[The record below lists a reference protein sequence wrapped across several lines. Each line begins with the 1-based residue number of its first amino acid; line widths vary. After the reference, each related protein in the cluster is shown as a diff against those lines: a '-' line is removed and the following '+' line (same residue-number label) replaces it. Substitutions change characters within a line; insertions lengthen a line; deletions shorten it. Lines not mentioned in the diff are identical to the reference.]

1 MTAVRAMDQTIV
13 DAFDLS
19 GRVAVVTGA
28 GGGIGREAAAILA
41 GAGAAIVAS
50 DLPGPSL
57 DATVAAV
64 SAHGATVLA
73 HPADVADKAQ
83 VDALAAAALE
93 RFGRIDVWANVA
105 AVLRNTPFLDTP
117 EDEIDLVVGVNLKGT
132 YFGCQAAGRAMV
144 AAGRGSIINIASQGM
159 DMPSPGIS
167 VYALTK
173 AAVAMLTRTVA
184 TELGPHGV
192 RVNSIAPGFIAT
204 PMTAYRWTN
213 PDGSVDEDK
222 RRAALEQLAAMTP
235 LRMTGEPLDIALSM
249 LFLASDASRF
259 MTGQVLRPNGGGS
272 MA

>member
-1 MTAVRAMDQTIV
+1 MDQTIL
-13 DAFDLS
+13 DAFDLG

-28 GGGIGREAAAILA
+28 GGGIGREAARTFA
-41 GAGAAIVAS
+41 GAGATVVVS
-50 DLPGPSL
+50 DLPGASL
-57 DATVAAV
+57 DATVAALT
-64 SAHGATVLA
+64 AQGATVLA

-83 VDALAAAALE
+83 VDALAAAALAAH
-93 RFGRIDVWANVA
+93 GRIDVWANVA

-117 EDEIDLVVGVNLKGT
+117 EDEIDLVLGVNLKGT

-144 AAGRGSIINIASQGM
+144 AAGRGSIINLASQGM

-184 TELGPHGV
+184 TELGPRGV
-192 RVNSIAPGFIAT
+192 RVNSIAPGFIST

-213 PDGSVDEDK
+213 PDGTVDEAK
-222 RRAALEQLAAMTP
+222 RTAALEQLAAMTP

-272 MA
+272 MV